1 MLRPESIIISMEK
14 SQRSTNPMNSAST
27 SGDFGLVRVDDR
39 LLHGQIIAVWCKHRP
54 FTQIV
59 IVDDAPAAAPFFQ
72 EVLTLAAPPGIQVHV
87 FSLSE
92 GIQALGQ
99 GEVPRKTT
107 MILLKSPAD
116 AQRLYEGGV
125 RYKALNIGG
134 LSGRPGRRN
143 VYKNIA
149 IAEEELTLLK
159 TLMEQGVAVTFQTVP
174 GEKPRSLRE
183 ILKQDPFKTKGAL

>member
-1 MLRPESIIISMEK
+1 
-14 SQRSTNPMNSAST
+14 
-27 SGDFGLVRVDDR
+27 
-39 LLHGQIIAVWCKHRP
+39 
-54 FTQIV
+54 
-59 IVDDAPAAAPFFQ
+59 
-72 EVLTLAAPPGIQVHV
+72 
-87 FSLSE
+87 
-92 GIQALGQ
+92 
-99 GEVPRKTT
+99 